1 VLISLIKKQLKNE
14 IVKTGLIFG
23 TSTFIKLLSG
33 LIIAKLIVL
42 SVGLSGFGVISQ
54 FQSLMNILMVFA
66 GGGISN
72 GVMKYVAEYR
82 NTDLNELNLIL
93 KTSTFISILFG
104 LLIGFILIIFSK
116 DISIY
121 LFQTSKYFNIIIIL
135 AFFQFF
141 IGFNNFFQ
149 SIINGYREVKSFAVS
164 SVLGSFVGLIFVY
177 FLSTNRNISSLMI
190 GQVLFGFFSGFFCF
204 FFLINKGYFKTLTFQ
219 PLFYSNKSRL
229 LFKYTLMLLVTISTL
244 PFVQILI
251 RNLIGTKFG
260 WDSVGKWQGV
270 MKISD
275 AYLQFITIILANYF
289 FPKLAELKS
298 KVLIRNEVFKTLT
311 FIVPI
316 TILISIC
323 IFIFKN
329 NLILMLYSHSFL
341 GIDDFFTFQLIG
353 DVFKV
358 AAYTIIFVAAAKGL
372 TFVYILAEIF
382 QSLCLLLFSYFFID
396 IYGPIGVTYSY
407 ALTYFVYLIFSLV
420 FLYIFLKTNFFE
432 RKIKLW

>member
-1 VLISLIKKQLKNE
+1 MIKVIKKQLKTE

-54 FQSLMNILMVFA
+54 FQSLMNILLVFA

-72 GVMKYVAEYR
+72 GVMKYVAEFR
-82 NTDLNELNLIL
+82 NNDLNELNLIL
-93 KTSTFISILFG
+93 KTSTFIILIFG
-104 LLIGFILIIFSK
+104 LLIGFFLILFSK
-116 DISIY
+116 EISLF
-121 LFQTSKYFNIIIIL
+121 LFQSSNYSIIVIFVAI
-135 AFFQFF
+135 AQFF
-141 IGFNNFFQ
+141 IGFNTFFQ
-149 SIINGYREVKSFAVS
+149 SIINGYREVKSFAIS
-164 SVLGSFVGLIFVY
+164 SILGSLVGLVFVFY
-177 FLSTNRNISSLMI
+177 LSTRKDISSLMI
-190 GQVLFGFFSGFFCF
+190 GQVLFGFFSSFFCF
-204 FFLINKGYFKTLTFQ
+204 FFLMSKGYYKTLMFK
-219 PLFYSNKSRL
+219 PFFYSKKSKL

-244 PFVQILI
+244 PIAQILI
-251 RNLIGTKFG
+251 KNLIGTKFG

-298 KVLIRNEVFKTLT
+298 KALIKNEVFKTIT

-323 IFIFKN
+323 IFVFKKYII
-329 NLILMLYSHSFL
+329 LILYSDSFL

-358 AAYTIIFVAAAKGL
+358 AAYTIIFFAAAKGL
-372 TFVYILAEIF
+372 TIIYIFAEIF
-382 QSLCLLLFSYFFID
+382 QSLSLILFSYFFID
-396 IYGPIGVTYSY
+396 IYGPIGVTFSY

-420 FLYIFLKTNFFE
+420 IFYIFLKTNFFD
-432 RKIKLW
+432 RKINLC